1 MANSRLLAVLLTA
14 FGGLAILLAGVGVYG
29 VMSYSLSQR
38 TRELGVRMAL
48 GAEARD
54 VLGMVLRHGV
64 GLASIGIGLGLVA
77 AFGLSRF
84 LGSMLYGISPTDPV
98 TLAGI
103 SIFMLLV
110 VLAACYIPARRA
122 TRIDPMTALRFE

>member
-1 MANSRLLAVLLTA
+1 
-14 FGGLAILLAGVGVYG
+14 
-29 VMSYSLSQR
+29 
-38 TRELGVRMAL
+38 MAL